1 MSAGRKGQPQ
11 EGRYRAWECDAGNS
25 MHKRIRMHMCIEY
38 GIVLT
43 ASGGR
48 VPPELAA
55 RRLISRRVA
64 MATTTA
70 TSPVQAPA
78 IAVEPSAATAGHK
91 AIAAVVITGASAVT
105 VGILAWAIS
114 TASQLALPL

>member
-1 MSAGRKGQPQ
+1 
-11 EGRYRAWECDAGNS
+11 
-25 MHKRIRMHMCIEY
+25 MCIEY
-38 GIVLT
+38 GSVLT

-55 RRLISRRVA
+55 RRLISRRVV

-78 IAVEPSAATAGHK
+78 IAVEPSAATAGRK

>member
-1 MSAGRKGQPQ
+1 M
-11 EGRYRAWECDAGNS
+11 
-25 MHKRIRMHMCIEY
+25 
-38 GIVLT
+38 T
-43 ASGGR
+43 
-48 VPPELAA
+48 
-55 RRLISRRVA
+55 
-64 MATTTA
+64 
-70 TSPVQAPA
+70 A